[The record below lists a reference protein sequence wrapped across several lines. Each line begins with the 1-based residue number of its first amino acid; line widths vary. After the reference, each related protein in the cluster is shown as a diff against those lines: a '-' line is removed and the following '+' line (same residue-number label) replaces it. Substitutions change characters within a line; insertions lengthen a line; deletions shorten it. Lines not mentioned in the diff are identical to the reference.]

1 MSWSFVYRGY
11 GYSGSG
17 AKVHTVPIFYSN
29 SKYYTTNN
37 NNCDVYIL
45 FDEANNNAY
54 NTSSNYVSYP
64 NDINLQ
70 PISSSSSYIQRS
82 DNLYWSL
89 GVTSSSDR
97 QPGYPGGSS
106 SGCLDLVFALVIE
119 RSTGYCYLV
128 YWPWYGTPGV
138 ANYTNCNVTISSG
151 YCSSRATY
159 NTPDK
164 ITTLYNVFNR
174 IKSSTTT
181 ITSLG
186 ILSKLQTSI
195 NTIRQS
201 EPVYQA
207 LSNLLSLTIPNIGT
221 SETVAKQTKNSATTY
236 WNTIKSIKDNTW
248 EHYNTAKNKYD
259 EIIDGY
265 NIIVS
270 RDTRLLDIADK
281 SEINDARNALR
292 FNYMDNYSTGI
303 NNYNVIKNILSDR
316 LKPSN

>member
-1 MSWSFVYRGY
+1 MSWSFVYRGI

-17 AKVHTVPIFYSN
+17 AKVHSVPIFYSN
-29 SKYYTTNN
+29 SRYYTTNH

-54 NTSSNYVSYP
+54 NTSSSYVSYP

-70 PISSSSSYIQRS
+70 PISSSNSYIKRS

-89 GVTSSSDR
+89 GVTSSTDR
-97 QPGYPGGSS
+97 QSGYPGGGV
-106 SGCLDLVFALVIE
+106 SGDLDLVFALVIE
-119 RSTGYCYLV
+119 RSTSYCYLV

-138 ANYTNCNVTISSG
+138 YNYTNCNVIISSS
-151 YCSSRATY
+151 YCSSRSTY

-164 ITTLYNVFNR
+164 ITTLHNVFNR

-186 ILSKLQTSI
+186 ILSKLQASI

-207 LSNLLSLTIPNIGT
+207 LTNLLNLTIPNNGT
-221 SETVAKQTKNSATTY
+221 NETVAKQTKNSATTY
-236 WNTIKSIKDNTW
+236 WNTIKSIKDSSW

-259 EIIDGY
+259 EIINGY
-265 NIIVS
+265 NIVVS

-281 SEINDARNALR
+281 SEINDARNALL

-303 NNYNVIKNILSDR
+303 NNYNVIKNILLNR
-316 LKPSN
+316 LKSSN